1 MKSKIAS
8 LAFFVALQTVFFCAL
23 SQPIATHQTKLGS
36 MRMTNLVLDSML
48 TLYSKEVNDPVI
60 AVTIEHYDSNYNFTL
75 SSVGTY
81 NEATRYPITTYRR
94 WQDRI
99 LLIYTGLENVLSV
112 DSTQSK
118 RFLKEMRA
126 LLPSSYTEKK
136 IREGL
141 YESTI
146 LVTHPIIWQ
155 FRMQRDKI
163 DGLRKIKTG

>member
-1 MKSKIAS
+1 MNSKIAS
-8 LAFFVALQTVFFCAL
+8 LAFFVALQTVFFCAI
-23 SQPIATHQTKLGS
+23 SQPVTTHRTKQGS
-36 MRMTNLVLDSML
+36 MRMTNLALDSML

-60 AVTIEHYDSNYNFTL
+60 AVTIEHYDSSYNFTL

-118 RFLKEMRA
+118 RFFKEMRA

-146 LVTHPIIWQ
+146 LVTHPVIWN
-155 FRMQRDKI
+155 FRMQRNKI
-163 DGLRKIKTG
+163 DELRKIKTG